1 MKKELFNIW
10 FNSVGKDISEDTFP
24 QGLNFK
30 DKEISKDVRARAKI
44 IFNSMYDLFSMAN
57 NEIFSLIDDILIE
70 RLCELNDWISDD
82 KAELAVLTKKREKL
96 SKTMKRLYDSKN
108 EGKIDEF
115 CFKESKE
122 YLGDAFDEIKKR
134 MVDLGDELAAFK
146 RAALW
151 LKRGLS

>member
-24 QGLNFK
+24 QGMDFK
-30 DKEISKDVRARAKI
+30 DKEVSKDVRTRAKI
-44 IFNSMYDLFSMAN
+44 IFESIYDLFSMAN
-57 NEIFSLIDDILIE
+57 DEIFSLIDDILEE
-70 RLCELNDWISDD
+70 RLYELEDWISED
-82 KAELAVLTKKREKL
+82 KAELVFLTKKREKL
-96 SKTMKRLYDSKN
+96 SKTMKRLYDSKI

-122 YLGDAFDEIKKR
+122 YFGDAFDEIKAR
-134 MVDLGDELAAFK
+134 IVELSDELAAFK
-146 RAALW
+146 NAKKW